1 MIASAL
7 TMAYSSAMAADQ
19 PFFTLTE
26 ISDNDNEYG
35 YKLAA
40 KADVYSNIVQKY
52 DWWSYFDSLPTEI
65 NLGDY
70 HTYLI
75 GCIYGS
81 AVCNSY
87 YDSDIVD
94 DGKTHSFLRLFMRI
108 PPICLQN

>member
-52 DWWSYFDSLPTEI
+52 DWWS
-65 NLGDY
+65 N
-70 HTYLI
+70 
-75 GCIYGS
+75 
-81 AVCNSY
+81 
-87 YDSDIVD
+87 
-94 DGKTHSFLRLFMRI
+94 
-108 PPICLQN
+108 